1 MSDTNC
7 PNCGAP
13 IDLEFDKCPYCGTT
27 WLNLANI
34 DIENRRPMYFKL
46 RYKDIVFIAKSYCT
60 SCEIEQRPEIIYVP
74 SELDGVYP
82 LSVVA
87 RNKMTVNLSFEGV

>member
-34 DIENRRPMYFKL
+34 DIENRRPMYLKL
-46 RYKDIVFIAKSYCT
+46 RYRDQVFIMKAYC
-60 SCEIEQRPEIIYVP
+60 SNCEIEHHIEPAMFVTDTFPALNYKV
-74 SELDGVYP
+74 SENI
-82 LSVVA
+82 A
-87 RNKMTVNLSFEGV
+87 VNLSFESY